1 MIKAAKAKLGG
12 RGRGTREHMGVV
24 ATLLVQVEVEADL
37 HEDGSFS
44 MKNVTGPEEARVV
57 KVPATMVE
65 AAIEEA
71 FDPEELADA
80 YMEATALDLEPGA
93 TADDEDEDEE
103 D

>member
-24 ATLLVQVEVEADL
+24 ATLQVQVDVDVDL

-44 MKNVTGPEEARVV
+44 MKSVTGPEEARVV
-57 KVPATMVE
+57 KLLATMVE
-65 AAIEEA
+65 SAIEAA

-93 TADDEDEDEE
+93 TTDDADEDDDE
-103 D
+103 